1 MNRCCFCL
9 HRDMD
14 KISSHTFPE
23 RFILSYLHT
32 RPPPPHTHTRKH
44 TNTTVNSLINL
55 PAAITAEAEM
65 PKVNV
70 TSSRLTYFFAK
81 MIKGIRVAVQATV
94 APTS

>member
-1 MNRCCFCL
+1 
-9 HRDMD
+9 MD

-32 RPPPPHTHTRKH
+32 RPPPPPRKH